1 MQTLDI
7 WITELTC
14 KFYCVRVDGAKLDHE
29 DVIKL
34 FGGWNPAFC
43 SEHEITLYIDE
54 NQDLFADY
62 ELNYTY
68 IDVE

>member
-1 MQTLDI
+1 MQKLDI
-7 WITELTC
+7 WITELTW

-43 SEHEITLYIDE
+43 SEHEITLYIRD
-54 NQDLFADY
+54 NADLFDEY
-62 ELNYTY
+62 EVEY
-68 IDVE
+68 IYFDVE